1 MVTFPDTETNIAALA
16 EQMIDDL
23 NARSEDYPTPVIPIP
38 ELKDSLNQYKYAQT
52 RVITAQTQA
61 QQAIAEK
68 QQALQDLIDK
78 MKTNLRYAESVS
90 KRREDKLKLL
100 SWSRLFPKTP
110 LEVPGIIRDLEI
122 MITEPC
128 TAVIHWQKPIKGGKV
143 SAYKVQRFEEYQ
155 GIWTTV
161 AIETDTEALLL
172 YQQVGKPL
180 IYRVMA
186 INSAGEGT
194 PSNPVEVVL

>member
-16 EQMIDDL
+16 EQMIDAL
-23 NARSEDYPTPVIPIP
+23 NAHSEVYPTPVIPIP

-52 RVITAQTQA
+52 RVMTAQAQA

-68 QQALQDLIDK
+68 QQALKELIDK
-78 MKTNLRYAESVS
+78 MNSNLRYAESVT
-90 KRREDKLKLL
+90 RRSEEQLKLL
-100 SWSRLFPKTP
+100 GWNPLSPKTP
-110 LEVPGIIRDLEI
+110 LEVPGIIHDLEI
-122 MITEPC
+122 SRTEQG
-128 TAVIHWQKPIKGGKV
+128 TAVMHWQKPTTGGKV
-143 SAYKVQRFEEYQ
+143 SAYKVQLFEEEH

-161 AIETDTEALLL
+161 AIETHTDALLL

-180 IYRVMA
+180 NYRVMA

>member
-23 NARSEDYPTPVIPIP
+23 NACSEDYPTPVIPIP
-38 ELKDSLNQYKYAQT
+38 ELEDSLNQYKYAQT
-52 RVITAQTQA
+52 RVMTAQAQA
-61 QQAIAEK
+61 QQAISEK

-78 MKTNLRYAESVS
+78 MKSNLRYAESVT
-90 KRREDKLKLL
+90 RRSEDKLKLL
-100 SWSRLFPKTP
+100 SWPFLKTP

-122 MITEPC
+122 SRTEPG
-128 TAVIHWQKPIKGGKV
+128 TAVLHWHKPINGGKV
-143 SAYKVQRFEEYQ
+143 SAYKVQRFEEDKA
-155 GIWTTV
+155 IWTTV
-161 AIETDTEALLL
+161 AIETHTEALLL
-172 YQQVGKPL
+172 YQQVGKLL